1 MRYVSTFSGIEAASV
16 AWDCLGW
23 EPMAFC
29 EIDQFPSA
37 VLAERYPGV
46 PNLGDMTKVDWRNF
60 AKRNGKP
67 DLLVGGSP
75 CQSFSIAG
83 TRTGLDGAS
92 GLMWE
97 YVRAVRELR
106 PRWILWENVP
116 GALSSTHGED
126 FRCLLE
132 ALDGIGYGLAWQ
144 VLDAQFFG
152 VAQRRR
158 RVFLV
163 GHFRERPPVEV
174 LFEPDGLRW
183 DTPQGREK
191 RKELAEA
198 AGRGARCAGF
208 KYSAGSKANGLGYE
222 PESSNTLTADWHAP
236 DVHLMHQNQ
245 GVSANDRCV
254 AIQGSMIGRSDA
266 NGPNGSGIED
276 DGACY
281 TLNCTD
287 QHAVLA
293 FAQNMHGEVRIQ
305 GDGTLSGALSANPGS
320 QQTTYVCETAN
331 TGSNGLGVGE
341 SDVMSTLDTNASS
354 AVAYALKL
362 RHTGSEN
369 KGGGQGPLVQ
379 EDVSATLATS
389 QDQTIFQPLPTEDS
403 AEPTVY
409 GLCSMSSNS
418 MKSGNPHSGIYVAE
432 TSRTLDVT
440 CSNPSCNQGGMMVVQ
455 ERACETQQDEPGA
468 GSGRTAAIP
477 INEMVAT
484 RGGKL
489 GRGTGFGVG
498 EEGDPAN
505 TISASHPHAVAVTQ
519 YGEELGGTLTARFD
533 SSPCADRGQN
543 VVCLGDDNAKA
554 SCDEEM
560 SGSLKCGGSAPIAA
574 SPAMVVR
581 RLTPTECERLQGFP
595 DGWTKIPYKG
605 KPANE
610 CPDGPRYKAIGNSMA
625 VPVMRWIGERIDM
638 FERGE
643 MR

>member
-37 VLAERYPGV
+37 VLAERYPSV

-132 ALDGIGYGLAWQ
+132 ALDGIGYGLAWR

-174 LFEPDGLRW
+174 LFEPDGLQW
-183 DTPQGREK
+183 DTPQSREK

-198 AGRGARCAGF
+198 AGRGARCAGLGEG
-208 KYSAGSKANGLGYE
+208 AGSVAG
-222 PESSNTLTADWHAP
+222 AP
-236 DVHLMHQNQ
+236 AVHSMHQNQ
-245 GVSANDRCV
+245 VADASDRCV

-266 NGPNGSGIED
+266 NGPQGSGIED

-287 QHAVLA
+287 RHGVLA
-293 FAQNMHGEVRIQ
+293 FDQNTCDEVRIQ
-305 GDGTLSGALSANPGS
+305 GDSTLIGALSANQGS

-331 TGSNGLGVGE
+331 TKSNGLMAGE
-341 SDVMSTLDTNASS
+341 SDVMNTLDTMATS

-389 QDQTIFQPLPTEDS
+389 QDQTIFQ
-403 AEPTVY
+403 
-409 GLCSMSSNS
+409 
-418 MKSGNPHSGIYVAE
+418 
-432 TSRTLDVT
+432 
-440 CSNPSCNQGGMMVVQ
+440 SC
-455 ERACETQQDEPGA
+455 
-468 GSGRTAAIP
+468 AIP

-533 SSPCADRGQN
+533 SSPCAERGQN
-543 VVCLGDDNAKA
+543 VVCLGDENAKA

-560 SGSLKCGGSAPIAA
+560 SGTLKCGGSAPIAA

-605 KPANE
+605 KPAEE

-643 MR
+643 ML

>member
-37 VLAERYPGV
+37 VLAERYPDV
-46 PNLGDMTKVDWRNF
+46 PNLGDITKVDWRNF

-83 TRTGLDGAS
+83 NRTGLDGAS

-132 ALDGIGYGLAWQ
+132 ALDGIGYGLAWR

-174 LFEPDGLRW
+174 LFEPEGLRW

-198 AGRGARCAGF
+198 AGRGARCAGLGAG
-208 KYSAGSKANGLGYE
+208 AGSVA
-222 PESSNTLTADWHAP
+222 SAP
-236 DVHLMHQNQ
+236 AVHSMHQNQ
-245 GVSANDRCV
+245 VADAIDRCV

-266 NGPNGSGIED
+266 NGPNGGGIEN

-287 QHAVLA
+287 RHGVLA
-293 FAQNMHGEVRIQ
+293 FAQNTCDEVRIQ

-331 TGSNGLGVGE
+331 TKSNGLMAGE
-341 SDVMSTLDTNASS
+341 SDVMNTLDTRATS
-354 AVAYALKL
+354 AAAYALKL

-379 EDVSATLATS
+379 DDVSATLATS
-389 QDQTIFQPLPTEDS
+389 NDQTIFQPVPTENS

-409 GLCSMSSNS
+409 GLCSMGSNS
-418 MKSGNPHSGIYVAE
+418 MKSGNQHSGIYVAE

-440 CSNPSCNQGGMMVVQ
+440 CSNPSCNQGGMIVVQ
-455 ERACETQQDEPGA
+455 DRADETKQDESCA
-468 GSGRTAAIP
+468 DSGRATAIP

-505 TISASHPHAVAVTQ
+505 TISATHPHAVAV
-519 YGEELGGTLTARFD
+519 ARFD
-533 SSPCADRGQN
+533 SLPCAGIDTNLSDTG
-543 VVCLGDDNAKA
+543 C
-554 SCDEEM
+554 
-560 SGSLKCGGSAPIAA
+560 SLKVGGCTDGGYSADVCGALCA
-574 SPAMVVR
+574 SDSKGVGNQYVLDGKVVAQWADR
-581 RLTPTECERLQGFP
+581 
-595 DGWTKIPYKG
+595 
-605 KPANE
+605 
-610 CPDGPRYKAIGNSMA
+610 
-625 VPVMRWIGERIDM
+625 
-638 FERGE
+638 
-643 MR
+643 

>member
-23 EPMAFC
+23 EQMAFC

-37 VLAERYPGV
+37 VLAERYPDV

-83 TRTGLDGAS
+83 TRTGLNGAS

-132 ALDGIGYGLAWQ
+132 ALDGIGYGLAWR

-174 LFEPDGLRW
+174 LSEPDGLQW
-183 DTPQGREK
+183 DTPQSREK

-198 AGRGARCAGF
+198 AGRGARCAGIAAG
-208 KYSAGSKANGLGYE
+208 AGSIVG
-222 PESSNTLTADWHAP
+222 AP
-236 DVHLMHQNQ
+236 AVHSMHQNH

-266 NGPNGSGIED
+266 NGPQGSGIDD
-276 DGACY
+276 DGVCY

-287 QHAVLA
+287 RHGVLA
-293 FAQNMHGEVRIQ
+293 FAQNTRDEVRIQ
-305 GDGTLSGALSANPGS
+305 GDGTLSGALSANPGMK
-320 QQTTYVCETAN
+320 QTTYVCETAN
-331 TGSNGLGVGE
+331 TKSNGLMAGE
-341 SDVMSTLDTNASS
+341 SDVMNTIDTRATS

-389 QDQTIFQPLPTEDS
+389 QDQTIFQP
-403 AEPTVY
+403 
-409 GLCSMSSNS
+409 
-418 MKSGNPHSGIYVAE
+418 
-432 TSRTLDVT
+432 
-440 CSNPSCNQGGMMVVQ
+440 
-455 ERACETQQDEPGA
+455 
-468 GSGRTAAIP
+468 
-477 INEMVAT
+477 
-484 RGGKL
+484 
-489 GRGTGFGVG
+489 
-498 EEGDPAN
+498 
-505 TISASHPHAVAVTQ
+505 HAVAVTQ

-533 SSPCADRGQN
+533 SSPCTDRGQN
-543 VVCLGDDNAKA
+543 VVCLGDENANA
-554 SCDEEM
+554 SCDDEM
-560 SGSLKCGGSAPIAA
+560 SGTLKCGGSAPIAA

-581 RLTPTECERLQGFP
+581 RLTPTECERLLGFP

-605 KPANE
+605 KPAEE

-643 MR
+643 ML